1 MAITWPSK
9 SALLLIQVQHQY
21 FLFAILWEMCDIYG
35 TLFLIQ
41 AIIYSDENQ
50 KETVFNIF
58 S

>member
-1 MAITWPSK
+1 
-9 SALLLIQVQHQY
+9 
-21 FLFAILWEMCDIYG
+21 MCDIYG

-50 KETVFNIF
+50 KEIVLNVF